1 MRVLFLYFRFPSF
14 SVLETLV
21 YSYTPKGHY
30 QFNPTRNLF
39 SKRKRVGLPQL
50 RIVPSVW
57 NGLALIKQFDPLIL
71 HTRIHAH
78 QPNGICIQYRPNLLV
93 QQSLGCRASSVYQWT
108 WNNGIWQAQTLFYQ
122 FYLFW
127 HLCHEVRRVQGL
139 FSCLVSEVM
148 YQFHMYTLLNF

>member
-57 NGLALIKQFDPLIL
+57 ITIAKFYINPLSWI
-71 HTRIHAH
+71 TVE
-78 QPNGICIQYRPNLLV
+78 LL
-93 QQSLGCRASSVYQWT
+93 RK
-108 WNNGIWQAQTLFYQ
+108 
-122 FYLFW
+122 
-127 HLCHEVRRVQGL
+127 E
-139 FSCLVSEVM
+139 
-148 YQFHMYTLLNF
+148 